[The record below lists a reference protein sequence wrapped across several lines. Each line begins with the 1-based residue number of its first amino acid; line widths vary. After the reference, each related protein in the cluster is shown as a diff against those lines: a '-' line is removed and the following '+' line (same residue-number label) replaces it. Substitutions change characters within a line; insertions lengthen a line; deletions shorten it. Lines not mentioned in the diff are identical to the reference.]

1 MNSPVE
7 LSVLKDGADVAL
19 DALISAARRAELAGE
34 WNDAERGYTEALRRI
49 QAGEQPER
57 GPEILRWLGRVHFE
71 RGEYEQAGIA
81 FESSLVAAQR
91 LNMRKE
97 CASAL
102 NAMAVVAQ
110 FRGTLDVAEALYER
124 SGIIAEEVSADRLSA
139 MIDMNLGTLASVR
152 GDVGTSL
159 MRYQSAHDRFRKMND
174 ARGAGLV
181 LNNMAILHSEVGEW
195 AAAELS
201 FNASYQLAERESDH
215 ATMGKIEC
223 GRADLYLKRQQ
234 FERAREC
241 CERAFR
247 TFTRLGSDSGLG
259 AVHRYYGI
267 LYRETSKAQ
276 MAHVH
281 FSLALKLARTCDSLL
296 LEAETESER
305 AKLYLSERQHR
316 HALRSLNQ
324 AHKLYMEL
332 DARREILDLRRRL
345 DRMQDVY
352 LQALEMWNHDGPNDD
367 DRGPRRGR
375 RVAEYALKLADALE
389 YKGTDWLKIG
399 AHMHDIGNSGLPQD
413 VLQKPGPLTA
423 EEWQLVQQHTLLGSE
438 LVNELE
444 FPIEVRP
451 MIRNHHEHF
460 DGTGY
465 PDALRGDEIPMAAR
479 ILCIADAFD
488 ALTSDRSYRPAFSTE
503 QALHIMQSEAG
514 RVFDPNMFEVFK
526 RLMEPP
532 QPAAADDDTWSM
544 ADGFR
549 AAM

>member
-1 MNSPVE
+1 MKNPIE
-7 LSVLKDGADVAL
+7 LSVLPDNADIAL
-19 DALISAARRAELAGE
+19 DAVISAARRAELAGE
-34 WNDAERGYTEALRRI
+34 WNDAEQGYTDALRRI
-49 QAGEQPER
+49 QAGEQPQR

-91 LNMRKE
+91 LNLRKE

-124 SGIIAEEVSADRLSA
+124 AGIIAEEVSADRLSA
-139 MIDMNLGTLASVR
+139 MIDMNIGTLASVR
-152 GDVGTSL
+152 GDIGTSL
-159 MRYQSAHDRFRKMND
+159 MRYQSAHDRFRKLSD

-181 LNNMAILHSEVGEW
+181 LNNIAILHSEVGEW

-201 FNASYQLAERESDH
+201 FNASFQLAERESDH

-234 FERAREC
+234 YERAREC

-267 LYRETSKAQ
+267 LYRETGKAQ
-276 MAHVH
+276 MSHVH
-281 FSLALKLARTCDSLL
+281 FSLALKLARTCDSML

-305 AKLYLSERQHR
+305 AKLYLNERQHR
-316 HALRSLNQ
+316 HALRSLNH

-352 LQALEMWNHDGPNDD
+352 LQALEMWNHDAPTDD

-389 YKGTDWLKIG
+389 YKGTDWLRIG
-399 AHMHDIGNSGLPQD
+399 AHMHDIGNSGLPKE
-413 VLQKPGPLTA
+413 LLEKPGPLTA
-423 EEWQLVQQHTLLGSE
+423 EEWQIVQKHTLLGSE
-438 LVNELE
+438 IVNELE
-444 FPIEVRP
+444 FPIELRP

-465 PDALRGDEIPMAAR
+465 PDALRGDEIPVAAR

-503 QALHIMQSEAG
+503 QALNIMQSEAG
-514 RVFDPNMFEVFK
+514 RVFDPEMFEVFK
-526 RLMEPP
+526 RLM
-532 QPAAADDDTWSM
+532 QPAQQTDADDMWSA

-549 AAM
+549 AAI

>member
-1 MNSPVE
+1 MKNPIE
-7 LSVLKDGADVAL
+7 LSVMHDNADIAL
-19 DALISAARRAELAGE
+19 DAVISAARRAELAGE
-34 WNDAERGYTEALRRI
+34 WNDAEQGYTDALRRI
-49 QAGEQPER
+49 QAGEQPQR

-91 LNMRKE
+91 LNLRKE

-124 SGIIAEEVSADRLSA
+124 AGIIAEEVSADRLSA
-139 MIDMNLGTLASVR
+139 MIDMNIGTLASVR
-152 GDVGTSL
+152 GDIGTSL
-159 MRYQSAHDRFRKMND
+159 MRYQSAHDLFRKLND

-181 LNNMAILHSEVGEW
+181 LNNIAILHSEVGEW

-201 FNASYQLAERESDH
+201 FNASFQLAERESDH

-234 FERAREC
+234 YERARES

-267 LYRETSKAQ
+267 LYRETGKAQ
-276 MAHVH
+276 MSHVH
-281 FSLALKLARTCDSLL
+281 FALALKLARTCDSML

-305 AKLYLSERQHR
+305 AKLYLNERQHR
-316 HALRSLNQ
+316 HALRSLNH

-345 DRMQDVY
+345 ERMQDVY
-352 LQALEMWNHDGPNDD
+352 LQALEMWNHDAPTDD

-399 AHMHDIGNSGLPQD
+399 AHMHDIGNSGLPKE
-413 VLQKPGPLTA
+413 LLEKPGPLTA
-423 EEWQLVQQHTLLGSE
+423 EEWQTVQQHTLLGSE
-438 LVNELE
+438 IVNELE
-444 FPIEVRP
+444 FPIELRP

-465 PDALRGDEIPMAAR
+465 PDALRGDEIPVAAR

-503 QALHIMQSEAG
+503 QALNIMQSEAG

-526 RLMEPP
+526 QLM
-532 QPAAADDDTWSM
+532 QPEQQADADDMWSA

-549 AAM
+549 AAI

>member
-1 MNSPVE
+1 MKNPIE
-7 LSVLKDGADVAL
+7 LSVMHDDADVAL
-19 DALISAARRAELAGE
+19 DAVISGARRAELAGE
-34 WNDAERGYTEALRRI
+34 WNDAEQGYTDALRRI

-91 LNMRKE
+91 LNLRKE

-124 SGIIAEEVSADRLSA
+124 AGIIAEEVNADRLSA
-139 MIDMNLGTLASVR
+139 MIDMNIGTLASVR
-152 GDVGTSL
+152 GDIGTSL
-159 MRYQSAHDRFRKMND
+159 MRYQSAHDRFRKMSD

-181 LNNMAILHSEVGEW
+181 LNNIAILHSEVGEW

-201 FNASYQLAERESDH
+201 FNASFQLAERESDH

-234 FERAREC
+234 YERARES

-267 LYRETSKAQ
+267 LYRETGKAQ

-281 FSLALKLARTCDSLL
+281 FSLALKLARTCDSML

-316 HALRSLNQ
+316 HALRSLNH

-345 DRMQDVY
+345 DRMQEVY
-352 LQALEMWNHDGPNDD
+352 LQALEMWNQDAPTDD

-375 RVAEYALKLADALE
+375 RVAEYALKLADALD

-399 AHMHDIGNSGLPQD
+399 AHMHDIGNSGLPKE
-413 VLQKPGPLTA
+413 VLEKPGPLTA

-438 LVNELE
+438 IVNELE
-444 FPIEVRP
+444 FPIELRP
-451 MIRNHHEHF
+451 IIRNHHEHF

-465 PDALRGDEIPMAAR
+465 PDALRGDEIPVAAR

-488 ALTSDRSYRPAFSTE
+488 ALTSQRSYRPAFSRE
-503 QALHIMQSEAG
+503 QALNIMQSEAG
-514 RVFDPNMFEVFK
+514 RVFDPDMFEVFK
-526 RLMEPP
+526 RLVEP
-532 QPAAADDDTWSM
+532 QKQADSSEEIWSA

-549 AAM
+549 AAI

>member
-1 MNSPVE
+1 MKTPVQ
-7 LSVLKDGADVAL
+7 LSAQGGQADIPLEAV
-19 DALISAARRAELAGE
+19 ISAARRAELAGE
-34 WNDAERGYTEALRRI
+34 WNEAERSYSEALRRI
-49 QAGEQPER
+49 QGGEQPER
-57 GPEILRWLGRVHFE
+57 GPALLRWLGRVHFE
-71 RGEYEQAGIA
+71 RGEYEQAAIA

-91 LNMRKE
+91 LNLRKE

-110 FRGTLDVAEALYER
+110 FRGTMDVAAALYER
-124 SGIIAEEVSADRLSA
+124 AGIIAEEVAADRLSA

-152 GDVGTSL
+152 GDMGTSL
-159 MRYQSAHDRFRKMND
+159 MRYQSAHGRFRKLDD
-174 ARGAGLV
+174 ARGAGQV
-181 LNNMAILHSEVGEW
+181 LNNIAILHSEVGEW

-201 FNASYQLAERESDH
+201 FNAAAQLAERERDH

-223 GRADLYLKRQQ
+223 GRADLFLKRQQ

-247 TFTRLGSDSGLG
+247 IFSRLGSDSGLG

-267 LYRETSKAQ
+267 LYRETGKPQ

-281 FSLALKLARTCDSLL
+281 FSLALKLARTCESML
-296 LEAETESER
+296 LEAETESEQ
-305 AKLYLSERQHR
+305 AKLYLNERQHR
-316 HALRSLNQ
+316 QALRSLNH

-345 DRMQDVY
+345 DCMQDVY
-352 LQALEMWNHDGPNDD
+352 LQALQMWNDD
-367 DRGPRRGR
+367 APQAERGPRRGR
-375 RVAEYALKLADALE
+375 RVAEYALKLADALD
-389 YKGTDWLKIG
+389 YRGTDWLKIG
-399 AHMHDIGNSGLPQD
+399 AYMHDIGNSGLPKH
-413 VLQKPGPLTA
+413 VLEKPGPLTA

-465 PDALRGDEIPMAAR
+465 PDGLRGDEIPVAAR
-479 ILCIADAFD
+479 ILCIADKFD
-488 ALTSDRSYRPAFSTE
+488 ALTTDRSYRPAFSTE
-503 QALHIMQSEAG
+503 QALHVMQSEAG
-514 RVFDPNMFEVFK
+514 RVFDPRMFEVFK
-526 RLMEPP
+526 RLIQPQQAAEMEEGRSKP
-532 QPAAADDDTWSM
+532 DD
-544 ADGFR
+544 FR

>member
-1 MNSPVE
+1 MKNSIE
-7 LSVLKDGADVAL
+7 LSVLGNDSEIAL

-34 WNDAERGYTEALRRI
+34 WTDAEQGYTDALRRI

-57 GPEILRWLGRVHFE
+57 GPEVLRWLGRVHFE

-110 FRGTLDVAEALYER
+110 FRGTLDVAEAMYER
-124 SGIIAEEVSADRLSA
+124 AGIIAEEVAADRLGA
-139 MIDMNLGTLASVR
+139 MIDMNIGTLASVR
-152 GDVGTSL
+152 GDIGTSL
-159 MRYQSAHDRFRKMND
+159 MRYQSAHDRFRKLND

-181 LNNMAILHSEVGEW
+181 LNNIAILHSEVGEW

-201 FNASYQLAERESDH
+201 FNAAFGLAERESDH

-223 GRADLYLKRQQ
+223 GRSDLYLKRQQ

-247 TFTRLGSDSGLG
+247 IFTRLGSDSGLG

-267 LYRETSKAQ
+267 LYRETGKAQ

-281 FSLALKLARTCDSLL
+281 FSLALKLARTCDSML

-305 AKLYLSERQHR
+305 AKLYLNERQHR
-316 HALRSLNQ
+316 HALRSLNH

-345 DRMQDVY
+345 DRMQGVY
-352 LQALEMWNHDGPNDD
+352 LQALEMWNVDAPTDD

-399 AHMHDIGNSGLPQD
+399 AHMHDIGNSGLPKE
-413 VLQKPGPLTA
+413 LLEKPGPLTA
-423 EEWQLVQQHTLLGSE
+423 EEWQLVQKHTLLGSE
-438 LVNELE
+438 IVSELE

-465 PDALRGDEIPMAAR
+465 PDGLRGDEIPTAAR

-503 QALHIMQSEAG
+503 QALNIMQSEAG
-514 RVFDPNMFEVFK
+514 RVFDPNMFQVFK
-526 RLMEPP
+526 QSMQP
-532 QPAAADDDTWSM
+532 QQQVEADDVWS
-544 ADGFR
+544 AAKELR
-549 AAM
+549 AAI

>member
-1 MNSPVE
+1 MKTPIE
-7 LSVLKDGADVAL
+7 LSVVRDEQEVSL
-19 DALISAARRAELAGE
+19 DALITAARRAELAGE
-34 WNDAERGYTEALRRI
+34 WNDAEQGYTDALRRI

-91 LNMRKE
+91 LNLRKE

-124 SGIIAEEVSADRLSA
+124 AGIIAEEVSADRLSA
-139 MIDMNLGTLASVR
+139 MIDMNIGTLASVR
-152 GDVGTSL
+152 GDIGTSL
-159 MRYQSAHDRFRKMND
+159 MRYQSAHDRFRKLND
-174 ARGAGLV
+174 SRGAGLV
-181 LNNMAILHSEVGEW
+181 LNNIAILHSEVGEW

-201 FNASYQLAERESDH
+201 FNASFQLAERESDH

-223 GRADLYLKRQQ
+223 GRADLFLKRQQ
-234 FERAREC
+234 YERARES

-267 LYRETSKAQ
+267 LYRETGKAQ

-281 FSLALKLARTCDSLL
+281 FSLALKLARTCDSML

-305 AKLYLSERQHR
+305 AKLYLNERQHR
-316 HALRSLNQ
+316 HALRSLNH
-324 AHKLYMEL
+324 AHRLYMEL

-352 LQALEMWNHDGPNDD
+352 LQALEMWNQDAPTDD

-399 AHMHDIGNSGLPQD
+399 AHMHDIGNSGLPKD
-413 VLQKPGPLTA
+413 VLEKPGPLTA

-438 LVNELE
+438 IVNELE
-444 FPIEVRP
+444 FPIELRP

-465 PDALRGDEIPMAAR
+465 PDALRGDEIPVAAR

-503 QALHIMQSEAG
+503 QALHVMQSESG
-514 RVFDPNMFEVFK
+514 RVYDPDMFEVFK
-526 RLMEPP
+526 RLMEP
-532 QPAAADDDTWSM
+532 QQQTDSDDDMWSA

-549 AAM
+549 AAI

>member
-7 LSVLKDGADVAL
+7 LSVVPTEADIPL
-19 DALISAARRAELAGE
+19 DAVINGARRAELAGE
-34 WNDAERGYTEALRRI
+34 WTDAERGYTEALRRI

-71 RGEYEQAGIA
+71 RGEYEQAGVA

-91 LNMRKE
+91 LNLRKE

-102 NAMAVVAQ
+102 NAMAAVAQ

-124 SGIIAEEVSADRLSA
+124 AGIIADEVGADRLSA
-139 MIDMNLGTLASVR
+139 IIDMNLGTLASIR
-152 GDVGTSL
+152 GDLGTSL
-159 MRYQSAHDRFRKMND
+159 MRYQSSHDRFRKMND
-174 ARGAGLV
+174 TRSAGHV
-181 LNNMAILHSEVGEW
+181 LNNIGLLHSDVGEW

-201 FNASYQLAERESDH
+201 YNAAYQLAERESDH
-215 ATMGKIEC
+215 PSMAKIEC
-223 GRADLYLKRQQ
+223 NRANLFLMRQQ

-241 CERAFR
+241 CEKAFR
-247 TFTRLGSDSGLG
+247 IFSRLGSDSGLG

-267 LYRETSKAQ
+267 LYRETGKVQ

-281 FSLALKLARTCDSLL
+281 FSLALKLARACDSAL
-296 LEAETESER
+296 LEAETESDR
-305 AKLYLSERQHR
+305 AKLFLNERQHR

-332 DARREILDLRRRL
+332 DARREILDVRRRL

-352 LQALEMWNHDGPNDD
+352 LQALQMWNEDAPHDD

-375 RVAEYALKLADALE
+375 RVAEYALKLADALG
-389 YKGTDWLKIG
+389 YQGTDWLKIG
-399 AHMHDIGNSGLPQD
+399 AHMHDIGNSALPKD
-413 VLQKPGPLTA
+413 LLSKPGSLTT
-423 EEWQLVQQHTLLGSE
+423 EEWELVQQHTVLGSE
-438 LVNELE
+438 IVTELE

-465 PDALRGDEIPMAAR
+465 PDQLRGDEIPMSAR

-488 ALTSDRSYRPAFSTE
+488 ALTTDRSFRPAFSSE
-503 QALHIMQSEAG
+503 QALEIMQSEAG
-514 RVFDPNMFEVFK
+514 RIFDPNMFALFKKLVEPQMQQTDDEV
-526 RLMEPP
+526 
-532 QPAAADDDTWSM
+532 WSI
-544 ADGFR
+544 DKGFR

>member
-1 MNSPVE
+1 MKNPVE
-7 LSVLKDGADVAL
+7 LSVVSAAAEVPL
-19 DALISAARRAELAGE
+19 DAVISAARRAELAGE
-34 WNDAERGYTEALRRI
+34 WSEAEQSYTEALRRI

-71 RGEYEQAGIA
+71 RGEYEQAAAA

-91 LNMRKE
+91 SNLRKE

-110 FRGTLDVAEALYER
+110 FRGTLDVAETLYER
-124 SGIIAEEVSADRLSA
+124 AGIIAEEVSADRLSA
-139 MIDMNLGTLASVR
+139 MIDMNLGTLASIR

-159 MRYQSAHDRFRKMND
+159 MRYQSAHDRFRKLSD
-174 ARGAGLV
+174 TRGAGLV
-181 LNNMAILHSEVGEW
+181 LNNIAILHSEVGEW

-241 CERAFR
+241 CERGFR
-247 TFTRLGSDSGLG
+247 IFSRLGSDSGLG

-267 LYRETSKAQ
+267 LYRETSKPQ

-281 FSLALKLARTCDSLL
+281 FSLALKLARACDSML

-305 AKLYLSERQHR
+305 AKLYLNERQHR
-316 HALRSLNQ
+316 HALRSLNH
-324 AHKLYMEL
+324 AHSLYMEL

-352 LQALEMWNHDGPNDD
+352 LQALEMWQDD
-367 DRGPRRGR
+367 APQDDPRGPRRGR
-375 RVAEYALKLADALE
+375 RVADYALMLADAVG
-389 YKGTDWLKIG
+389 YHGTDWLKIG
-399 AHMHDIGNSGLPQD
+399 AHMHDIGNSGLPSH
-413 VLQKPGPLTA
+413 VLEKPGPLTA

-438 LVNELE
+438 IATELE
-444 FPIEVRP
+444 FPIEIRP

-465 PDALRGDEIPMAAR
+465 PDGLRGDEIPVAAR

-488 ALTSDRSYRPAFSTE
+488 ALTTDRSYRPAFSTQ
-503 QALHIMQSEAG
+503 QALHVMQAEAG
-514 RVFDPNMFEVFK
+514 RVFDPAMFELFQK
-526 RLMEPP
+526 LLHT
-532 QPAAADDDTWSM
+532 QHAAPARDDWSGT
-544 ADGFR
+544 DGFR

>member
-1 MNSPVE
+1 MNSITE
-7 LSVLKDGADVAL
+7 LSIVRDKVDVPLEAV
-19 DALISAARRAELAGE
+19 ISAARRAELAGE
-34 WNDAERGYTEALRRI
+34 WTDAERGYTDALRRI

-57 GPEILRWLGRVHFE
+57 GPEVLRWLGRVHFE

-91 LNMRKE
+91 LNLRKE

-110 FRGTLDVAEALYER
+110 FRGTLDVAEAMYER
-124 SGIIAEEVSADRLSA
+124 AGIIAEEVNADRLSA

-159 MRYQSAHDRFRKMND
+159 MRYQSAHDRFRKLND

-181 LNNMAILHSEVGEW
+181 LNNIAILHSEVGEW

-223 GRADLYLKRQQ
+223 GRADLFLKRQQ
-234 FERAREC
+234 YERARES

-247 TFTRLGSDSGLG
+247 TFSRLGSDSGLG
-259 AVHRYYGI
+259 AVHRYYGM
-267 LYRETSKAQ
+267 LYRETGKTQ

-281 FSLALKLARTCDSLL
+281 FSLALKLARTCESML
-296 LEAETESER
+296 LEAETENER
-305 AKLYLSERQHR
+305 AKLYLNERQHR
-316 HALRSLNQ
+316 HALRSLNH

-352 LQALEMWNHDGPNDD
+352 LQALHMWNDDAPNDD

-375 RVAEYALKLADALE
+375 RVAEYALKLAEALD
-389 YKGTDWLKIG
+389 YQGTDWLKIG
-399 AHMHDIGNSGLPQD
+399 AHMHDIGNSGLPKD
-413 VLQKPGPLTA
+413 VLEKPGPLTA
-423 EEWQLVQQHTLLGSE
+423 EEWQLVQQHPLLGSE
-438 LVNELE
+438 IVNELE

-488 ALTSDRSYRPAFSTE
+488 ALTSNRSYRPAFTVQ
-503 QALHIMQSEAG
+503 QALHVMQSEAG
-514 RVFDPNMFEVFK
+514 RVFDPNMFSVFK
-526 RLMEPP
+526 QLVDP
-532 QPAAADDDTWSM
+532 QPSAVEAEEWSI